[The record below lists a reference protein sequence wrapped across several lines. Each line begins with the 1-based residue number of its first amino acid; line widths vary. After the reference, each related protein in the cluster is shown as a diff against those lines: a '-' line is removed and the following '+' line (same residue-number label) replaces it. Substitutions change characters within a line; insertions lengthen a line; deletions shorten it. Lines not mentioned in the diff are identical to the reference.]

1 MERRCWAQS
10 QGRRD
15 RAKARTSIQP
25 SCIQAAPVER
35 WDSSARPQ
43 RLADLRLKSETA
55 HSNAPF
61 GETQTRAEDPRMLD
75 PVQAEQVE
83 RSEEK
88 GGHGVP
94 STAAVLPCPPGSNG
108 SKVNR
113 STRESR

>member
-43 RLADLRLKSETA
+43 RLADFARKAKRRIPMRRSVRRE
-55 HSNAPF
+55 
-61 GETQTRAEDPRMLD
+61 TRAEDPRMLD
-75 PVQAEQVE
+75 PTQAEQVE